1 MERPR
6 VTVVIPTRARP
17 QALTRCL
24 EALSRQTIAEA
35 LDVIVIQDGDD
46 LPALDSTLAVLP
58 GARLV
63 TQRRAGPGAAR
74 NRGAALARAPIL
86 TFTDD
91 DCEPDPKW
99 AEAFEA
105 VLGDGVA
112 AAVGRTINGVRSA
125 RLASASQFVVDHLTD
140 RSRESSVHAAYGAA
154 NNIAVRADVY
164 AAVQFDARFRFAGG
178 DRDWFARLHASG
190 YRVTYAPTALVR
202 HMHSLDLR
210 SFLRQHFAYGRG
222 AYNYRSRLGSPM
234 RLEPSGFYASL
245 LTRAFRVGPSMG
257 SLVAL
262 SQAATAAGYVT
273 EALASQ
279 RPPAVD

>member
-24 EALSRQTIAEA
+24 EALERQTIAEA

-46 LPALDSTLAVLP
+46 LPTLESSLAAFP
-58 GARLV
+58 AARLV

-74 NRGAALARAPIL
+74 NRGVALARAPIIC
-86 TFTDD
+86 FTDD
-91 DCEPDPKW
+91 DCEPDPQW

-105 VLGDGVA
+105 ALADGASAV
-112 AAVGRTINGVRSA
+112 VGRTVNGVRSA
-125 RLASASQFVVDHLTD
+125 RLANASQFVVDHLTD
-140 RSRESSVHAAYGAA
+140 SSRESSVHAAYGAA
-154 NNIAVRADVY
+154 NNIAARADVY
-164 AAVQFDARFRFAGG
+164 AAVQFDAGFRFAGG

-190 YRVTYAPTALVR
+190 YQVAYSPTALVR

-222 AYNYRSRLGSPM
+222 AYNYRSRHGSPL
-234 RLEPSGFYASL
+234 RLEPSGFYTSL
-245 LTRAFRVGPSMG
+245 LMRAFRAGPSMG
-257 SLVAL
+257 SVVAL

-279 RPPAVD
+279 RRGPRN